1 MRYLLALI
9 VLLAGCSSTFDK
21 GLAHQNRGNYQ
32 AAYDNYY
39 ACASEGVGACYNN
52 IGSMI
57 ENGQVRSNNRIEDAV
72 EWYTTAARY
81 GVPMARTNLIRLGRP
96 VPPDDLVRRISPE
109 EYQMM
114 MQLSRDAGRMIGT
127 MWPR

>member
-1 MRYLLALI
+1 MRYLLTLI
-9 VLLAGCSSTFDK
+9 VLLAGCSNTFDK
-21 GLAHQNRGNYQ
+21 GLAHYNRGNYQ

-39 ACASEGVGACYNN
+39 ACASEGVGVCYNN
-52 IGSMI
+52 IGAMI
-57 ENGQVRSNNRIEDAV
+57 ENGQIRSNNRIENAV

-81 GVPMARTNLIRLGRP
+81 GVPAARSNLVRLGIP

-114 MQLSRDAGRMIGT
+114 MQLSRDTGRLIGT
-127 MWPR
+127 MWGR